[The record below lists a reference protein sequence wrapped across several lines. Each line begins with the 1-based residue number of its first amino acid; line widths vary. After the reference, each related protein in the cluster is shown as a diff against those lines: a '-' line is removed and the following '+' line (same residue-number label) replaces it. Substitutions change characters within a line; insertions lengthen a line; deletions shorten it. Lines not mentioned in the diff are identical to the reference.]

1 MARTAGPSTVGIPAS
16 TLAATLQAYPNL
28 PVQVSK
34 GWLAKAEELLG
45 VSFGVKSDESE
56 SESESESETPA
67 KADSKLTVEIG

>member
-56 SESESESETPA
+56 SESETPA

>member
-16 TLAATLQAYPNL
+16 TLATTLQAYPNL

-45 VSFGVKSDESE
+45 VSFGVKAD
-56 SESESESETPA
+56 ESESESETPA
-67 KADSKLTVEIG
+67 KADSKLTVEVS